1 MKIKFTKKQRKL
13 VDAATWLFSLYGV
26 KRVSVEEICKKAST
40 SKMTFYKYFANKPE
54 MVKTVLA
61 VFFSELIEMFEI
73 IDHEN
78 ISFREKFDKMFALE
92 VEKIKGVGQ
101 NFLVEISNPKGD
113 LYEIY
118 SAEISRYLGW
128 FVKYYTEAQ
137 KRGDVR
143 KNISIESIIF
153 ILGQFEDLMNKPEF
167 IQMFPKYEDRIVELG
182 NIFLYGIIE
191 QN

>member
-1 MKIKFTKKQRKL
+1 MKSEFTKKQREL
-13 VDAATWLFSLYGV
+13 VDAAIWLFSRYGV
-26 KRVSVEEICKKAST
+26 KRVSVEEICKKASV
-40 SKMTFYKYFANKPE
+40 SKMTYYKYYSNKHE

-61 VFFSELIEMFEI
+61 VFFGELIEMFEKL
-73 IDHEN
+73 DRKN
-78 ISFREKFDKMFALE
+78 ISFKEKFDRMFALE
-92 VEKIKGVGQ
+92 VEKIKEMGQ
-101 NFLVEISNPKGD
+101 DLFMEISNPKGD

-118 SAEISRYLGW
+118 SDEMACYLEW
-128 FVKYYTEAQ
+128 FAKYYRKAQ

-153 ILGQFEDLMNKPEF
+153 IMGQFEDLMNKPEMVK
-167 IQMFPKYEDRIVELG
+167 MFPKYEDRIMELG

>member
-1 MKIKFTKKQRKL
+1 
-13 VDAATWLFSLYGV
+13 
-26 KRVSVEEICKKAST
+26 
-40 SKMTFYKYFANKPE
+40 MTYYKHFANKHE
-54 MVKTVLA
+54 MVKTVLTI
-61 VFFSELIEMFEI
+61 FFGELIEMFEKF
-73 IDHEN
+73 DREN

-92 VEKIKGVGQ
+92 VEKIKGMGHD
-101 NFLVEISNPKGD
+101 FLVEISNPKGD
-113 LYEIY
+113 LYGTY
-118 SAEISRYLGW
+118 SAAMASYLKW
-128 FVKYYTEAQ
+128 FAKYYRKAQ